1 MAPKNIFKKDE
12 RLNLNNRIKALFD
25 SGVTISLY
33 PLKIIWLPSA
43 EPLEYPAQVLFTV
56 STRRFKRA
64 VDRNHI
70 KRKLKEIY
78 RLQKHLFYEE
88 LKKQNKQL
96 LICIMYTGDDPDP
109 HSEVLVSKL
118 LQSIEMIIRS

>member
-1 MAPKNIFKKDE
+1 MAPGNTFMKDE
-12 RLNLNNRIKALFD
+12 RLNLNKRIKALFD
-25 SGVTISLY
+25 SGATISLY
-33 PLKIIWLPSA
+33 PLKILWLPSA

-78 RLQKHLFYEE
+78 RLQKHIFYEE

-96 LICIMYTGDDPDP
+96 LIGIIYTGDDPDP
-109 HSEVLVSKL
+109 HSDVLASRL